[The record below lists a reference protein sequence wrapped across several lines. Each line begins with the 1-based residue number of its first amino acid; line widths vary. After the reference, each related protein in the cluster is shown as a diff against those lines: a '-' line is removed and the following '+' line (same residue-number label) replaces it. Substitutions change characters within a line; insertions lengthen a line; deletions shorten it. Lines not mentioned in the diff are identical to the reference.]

1 MLARDHPVVPCPM
14 LVHAT
19 FSITARCG
27 RSGAFGIAVATRVPA
42 VGAGVPYLRAGVGA
56 IATQARTNPYLGID
70 GLELLAQ
77 GSSTEEVLAALV
89 AWDPAIEERQ
99 FAIVDARGTV
109 AAHTGSETH
118 GYAGHRLGEGVIV
131 AGNLLTGPTVL
142 EAMMASYE
150 GAVAAPRTGPPSGT
164 RTGPRSGSPDAPRA
178 WPRTDLLAVAAEA
191 EHGAAELA
199 LAERLLGA
207 LEAGQAAGGDRRGK
221 QSAAVRVVGAEA
233 YPFLDLRVD
242 EHTEP
247 IPELR
252 RVYGVWREVM
262 LPHLAARPTR
272 AGLQAQGAE
281 PMGRLPP
288 PTQRGGPDV

>member
-1 MLARDHPVVPCPM
+1 M

-42 VGAGVPYLRAGVGA
+42 VGAGVPHLRAGVGA

-70 GLELLAQ
+70 GLELLAEG
-77 GSSTEEVLAALV
+77 GSAEEVRAALV

-99 FAIVDARGTV
+99 FTIVDVRGTV

-118 GYAGHRLGEGVIV
+118 AYAGHRLREGVIV

-150 GAVAAPRTGPPSGT
+150 AAPTFRPAPP
-164 RTGPRSGSPDAPRA
+164 
-178 WPRTDLLAVAAEA
+178 EA
-191 EHGAAELA
+191 EYVEAELV

-221 QSAAVRVVGAEA
+221 QSAAVRVVRAEA

-242 EHTEP
+242 EHTDP

-272 AGLQAQGAE
+272 AGLQAQGAQ
-281 PMGRLPP
+281 PMPRLAS
-288 PTQRGGPDV
+288 PTKRLGNDA

>member
-1 MLARDHPVVPCPM
+1 M

-19 FSITARCG
+19 FSITARCA

-42 VGAGVPYLRAGVGA
+42 VGAGVPYLRAGLGA

-70 GLELLAQ
+70 GLELLAEG
-77 GSSTEEVLAALV
+77 GSAEEVLGALV

-99 FAIVDARGTV
+99 FTIVDARGTV

-118 GYAGHRLGEGVIV
+118 AYAGHRLSEGVIV

-142 EAMMASYE
+142 EAMMAAYE
-150 GAVAAPRTGPPSGT
+150 AGVAAAAPRHGATEHGAT
-164 RTGPRSGSPDAPRA
+164 
-178 WPRTDLLAVAAEA
+178 
-191 EHGAAELA
+191 EHGAAALALGELA
-199 LAERLLGA
+199 LGALALTERLLCA

-221 QSAAVRVVGAEA
+221 QSAAVRVVGHEA

-242 EHTEP
+242 EHADP

-272 AGLQAQGAE
+272 ASLQAQGGSAR
-281 PMGRLPP
+281 PRRL
-288 PTQRGGPDV
+288 